1 MLTDRRTIPVLLAL
15 TGVVFVIFG
24 VWPGIDLAT
33 TAQFH
38 DASGFPIIQQPI
50 VERLRNA
57 LWSLSNLVPLLALI
71 GLIVSLF
78 RKGWVLGLPSR
89 IWGFVLALFLLA
101 PGLLVNGILKAY
113 WGRARPTA
121 VTEFG
126 GDALFTPF
134 YEISDQCA
142 KNCSFVSGEGSG
154 SMAMAISAL
163 VILEFFRTRLSP
175 AIFRAGQGLTLLMLI
190 FVGFQRVASGG
201 HFLSDVLLSWLF
213 TALVA
218 AVLAKLLLARDTLSP
233 QAQA

>member
-15 TGVVFVIFG
+15 TGAVFVIFG
-24 VWPGIDLAT
+24 VWPGIDLAVSGL
-33 TAQFH
+33 FH
-38 DASGFPIIQQPI
+38 DASGFPIIHNPVI
-50 VERLRNA
+50 EGLRNA
-57 LWSLSNLVPLLALI
+57 LWSLSNFVPLLALI
-71 GLIVSLF
+71 LLIVSLF
-78 RKGWVLGLPSR
+78 RKGWALGLPSR

-101 PGLLVNGILKAY
+101 PGLLVNAILKTY

-126 GDALFTPF
+126 GDAHFTPF
-134 YEISDQCA
+134 YQITDQCA

-163 VILEFFRTRLSP
+163 VILDFFRDRLSP
-175 AIFRAGQGLTLLMLI
+175 AVYRAGQAVTLLMLL

-218 AVLAKLLLARDTLSP
+218 VVLAKALLARDTPPPSP
-233 QAQA
+233 AP